1 MPEEQEFLSRKSN
14 RAKEPNIQSRPTD
27 TESLAAIGRLVT
39 KIAHELNNPID
50 GILRYINLSLRA
62 LEQKNVEK
70 PKEYLVQCRTGLMR
84 MVQIIS
90 ELLEFARS
98 TYALSEDHVPVKQ
111 LIEDAIKTMDVR
123 AESQNVTI
131 RLNCRSDLPTV
142 RSGELFGV
150 FCNLIKNALDAMPDG
165 GQLNISTKLERD
177 SLAVEFRDTG
187 CGFAPEDAGA
197 IFEPFYTT
205 KDKGKGTGLG
215 LAICR
220 DIIDKRKGRITAAN
234 APDRG
239 SIFTVYLP
247 ASQDS

>member
-1 MPEEQEFLSRKSN
+1 MPEEQELRSHKSN
-14 RAKEPNIQSRPTD
+14 QAKKPGSQDRSSD
-27 TESLAAIGRLVT
+27 TESLAAVGRLVT
-39 KIAHELNNPID
+39 KIAHELNNPMD

-62 LEQKNVEK
+62 LEQKDVEK
-70 PKEYLVQCRTGLMR
+70 PREYLVQCRTGLMR

-98 TYALSEDHVPVKQ
+98 TYASSEDYVPVEH
-111 LIEDAIKTMDVR
+111 LIEDAIKTMGAR
-123 AESQNVTI
+123 AESQDVTI
-131 RLNCRSDLPTV
+131 RLNCRPDLPTV
-142 RSGELFGV
+142 RSGDLFGV

-165 GQLNISTKLERD
+165 GRLDISTSLDRD

-187 CGFAPEDAGA
+187 YGFAPEDAEA

-220 DIIDKRKGRITAAN
+220 DIVEKRKGRITAAN

-247 ASQDS
+247 ISRDS

>member
-1 MPEEQEFLSRKSN
+1 MPEHQDIESHKSS
-14 RAKEPNIQSRPTD
+14 RAKEPGSQGRSSD
-27 TESLAAIGRLVT
+27 TESLAAIGSLVT

-62 LEQKNVEK
+62 LEQKDVEK
-70 PKEYLVQCRTGLMR
+70 PREYLVRCRMGLMR

-90 ELLEFARS
+90 KLLEFARS
-98 TYALSEDHVPVKQ
+98 TYASSQDYVSVEHLV
-111 LIEDAIKTMDVR
+111 EDAIKTMDAR
-123 AESQNVTI
+123 AESQNVSV
-131 RLNCRSDLPTV
+131 RRNYRPGLPAV
-142 RSGELFGV
+142 RSGDLFGV
-150 FCNLIKNALDAMPDG
+150 FCNLIKNALDAMPAG
-165 GQLNISTKLERD
+165 GRLNISTSMDRE

-187 CGFAPEDAGA
+187 CGFAAEDAEA

-205 KDKGKGTGLG
+205 KDKGEGTGLG

-220 DIIDKRKGRITAAN
+220 DIIEKHKGRITAAN

-247 ASQDS
+247 TSQNS